1 MAVPWEK
8 LKFEAGNY
16 VFGIN
21 ITTTKRSKQMEIFA
35 YLSTISSHKMCVF
48 ASISPLRQIPNIQ
61 YVFGSVSPLKQD
73 LNLQLTLPS
82 KARPKL
88 TEPPRLRFPFKVQ
101 PKLISHLRLRFLFK
115 VQLNLQNVFGRGIS
129 SEDGIEGDERGGDG
143 RIGTE
148 VVGQTDF
155 RDCSFRVSVHIARFL
170 RGAPSVGH
178 EQNLAVLA
186 KLQVHGFGT
195 H

>member
-1 MAVPWEK
+1 MK
-8 LKFEAGNY
+8 LADGNICT
-16 VFGIN
+16 F
-21 ITTTKRSKQMEIFA
+21 
-35 YLSTISSHKMCVF
+35 STISGQKTCVF
-48 ASISPLRQIPNIQ
+48 ASISPLRQILNIR
-61 YVFGSVSPLKQD
+61 YVFGSVPPLKHD
-73 LNLQLTLPS
+73 INLQLTLPS
-82 KARPKL
+82 KAQPKL
-88 TEPPRLRFPFKVQ
+88 TAPPRLRFPFKVQ
-101 PKLISHLRLRFLFK
+101 PKLTAHLRLRFPFK
-115 VQLNLQNVFGRGIS
+115 VQLNSQNVFGRGIT

-155 RDCSFRVSVHIARFL
+155 RDCSFRVSVHTARFL